1 MLNCF
6 DAHIFGNFFS
16 SQGIGVATRG
26 YWKLLTAAG
35 LKVGIWPQ
43 VRAIGEFELEIARE
57 YEAFIVQGEH
67 PKLNFFRIN
76 AQEIDSCPIMGMENS
91 SANNILIPMWETSKL
106 PEIWHR
112 DVQRFTGIIAATS
125 FIAEAFKIALR
136 DKPTFIIPHPIDL
149 SKENQNYS
157 RSLDILQNQ
166 KYILYSFAYSS
177 FCSRKQPEKF
187 FDLSNMYGKD
197 EMKEPVTFVL
207 ASGDKPRSD
216 YDNQLS
222 KLFKDSESNS
232 FKYLEGPRDRN
243 SHLNLMENATLFVS
257 LHRSEGIGLQ
267 LAECA
272 LLNTP
277 IVTHHYSGPGDFL
290 DSGMPGK
297 YEYHLKQIESD
308 EYPGEPEGFWADF
321 ELQRVILA
329 INRALTSDS
338 STHEITTEKVRAFF
352 SLESNILSVQRMLT
366 SFTHP

>member
-16 SQGIGVATRG
+16 SQGIGVSTRG

-43 VRAIGEFELEIARE
+43 GRAIGEFELEIARE

-76 AQEIDSCPIMGMENS
+76 AQEIDSSPIMGMENS
-91 SANNILIPMWETSKL
+91 SATNLLIPMWETSKL
-106 PEIWHR
+106 PEIWHQ
-112 DVQRFTGIIAATS
+112 DVQRFTAIIAATTY
-125 FIAEAFKIALR
+125 IAEAFKMALQDR
-136 DKPTFIIPHPIDL
+136 PAFIIPHPIDL
-149 SKENQNYS
+149 SIESQNNNS
-157 RSLDILQNQ
+157 SLGDLQNQ
-166 KYILYSFAYSS
+166 KYVLYSFAYSS
-177 FCSRKQPEKF
+177 FCSRKQPQKF
-187 FDLSNMYGKD
+187 LELANMYAED
-197 EMKEPVTFVL
+197 QTDDPFTFVL
-207 ASGDKPRSD
+207 LSGDKPRSG

-222 KLFKDSESNS
+222 KFFKDSESS
-232 FKYLEGPRDRN
+232 GFKYLEGPRDRK
-243 SHLNLMENATLFVS
+243 SHLTLMERAALFVS

-277 IVTHHYSGPGDFL
+277 IVTHHYSGPRDFL
-290 DSGMPGK
+290 DSSMPGK
-297 YEYHLKQIESD
+297 YEYHLKQIESG

-329 INRALTSDS
+329 INRALTSNS

-352 SLESNILSVQRMLT
+352 SLERNILSVQRMLT
-366 SFTHP
+366 SLTHP